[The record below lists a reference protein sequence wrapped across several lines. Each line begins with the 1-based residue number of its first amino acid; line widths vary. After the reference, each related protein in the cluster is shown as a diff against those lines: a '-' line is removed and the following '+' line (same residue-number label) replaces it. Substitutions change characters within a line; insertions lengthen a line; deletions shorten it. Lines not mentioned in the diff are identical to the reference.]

1 MHPALFRLFLLS
13 NKAVLRKALRAA
25 RTARGAVALIF
36 SLGFIALAIM
46 PQAVAAF
53 FMRDRAELA
62 GIIADRLEPFMPL
75 LLTGFVLWF
84 ALTSAGARAIYFS
97 PPEVDFLFPAP
108 FSRRE
113 LLVFKL
119 WKTAIGLFVFS
130 LFVSLMTLNVFR
142 STLAAF
148 VGIVLSLGMLQL
160 AGMGTALVCQIVAE
174 SAYNRLRKL
183 ILSVIVLAL
192 IVGAA
197 EALARR
203 PVLGALALADGMRS
217 TWAGTLVLAPSTVFT
232 NVMFARNW
240 FPDLVAWA
248 ALALSIDLVLLI
260 AVVRLDADYLEA
272 AAATSEKVYEQLRRN
287 KQGGGFAMP
296 VHAQAWR
303 IRLPDPRHLGGIGPI
318 AWRQLLLAIRTS
330 RQVFVTVI
338 FLAAL
343 YLAGIRFSPPQAEIV
358 ALATTAG
365 IGLTVYLAFL
375 FSLQVPWAFRG
386 DIDHIEFLK
395 TLPVH
400 SLSLSV
406 GELAAGVLVLS
417 MLQIALLAVFAVAA
431 PAGAAAFLVAA
442 AFSAPFNGVMFGLGN
457 LLFLLYPIRLVAGT
471 TFDFQSFGKMMI
483 FLMLKCVLLVP
494 LLAIPA
500 GAGAVA
506 YLAAGFWWPAFALG
520 AWIVLVCELV
530 PLLLLVS
537 WAFVRFEPG
546 VDAPA

>member
-13 NKAVLRKALRAA
+13 NKAALRTALRSA
-25 RTARGAVALIF
+25 RTARGAVALF
-36 SLGFIALAIM
+36 FTLGFIALAIV
-46 PQAVAAF
+46 PQVIAAF
-53 FMRDRAELA
+53 FIQDRAELA

-113 LLVFKL
+113 LLIFKL
-119 WKTAIGLFVFS
+119 WKTVIGLVVFS
-130 LFVSLMTLNVFR
+130 LIISLMTLNSFR

-148 VGIVLSLGMLQL
+148 VGIALSLAMLQL
-160 AGMGTALVCQIVAE
+160 AAMVTALACQIVAE
-174 SAYNRLRKL
+174 AAYNRLRKL
-183 ILSVIVLAL
+183 ILSVVVLAL

-203 PVLGALALADGMRS
+203 PVLGALALAEGMRS
-217 TWAGTLVLAPSTVFT
+217 TWAGAIVLAPATIFT
-232 NVMFARNW
+232 NVVFARTW
-240 FPDLVAWA
+240 LPDLVAWG
-248 ALALSIDLVLLI
+248 ALALLVDLVLLI

-272 AAATSEKVYEQLRRN
+272 AAATSSKIYEQLRRI

-296 VHAQAWR
+296 ASARASR
-303 IRLPDPRHLGGIGPI
+303 IRLPNPRHLGGIGPI
-318 AWRQLLLAIRTS
+318 AWRQLLLAMRTS
-330 RQVFVTVI
+330 RHVFVTVI

-358 ALATTAG
+358 ALATSAG
-365 IGLTVYLAFL
+365 IGLVVYLTFL

-386 DIDHIEFLK
+386 DLDHIEFLK

-400 SLSLSV
+400 PLALSI

-417 MLQIALLAVFAVAA
+417 MLQIALLIVFAAAA
-431 PAGAAAFLVAA
+431 PASAAAFLVAA
-442 AFSAPFNGVMFGLGN
+442 VFSVPINGVMFGLGN
-457 LLFLLYPIRLVAGT
+457 LIFLLYPIRLVAGA

-483 FLMLKCVLLVP
+483 SLMLKCVLLVP

-506 YLAAGFWWPAFALG
+506 YLATGFWWPAFALG

-530 PLLLLVS
+530 PLARLVS

-546 VDAPA
+546 VDTPA